1 MMENI
6 KLKHR
11 IGLLEE
17 EVRVLKITAG
27 QAEQHQHP
35 SKFQVPLEVRCK
47 ATLIGACFLIDYMFF
62 EKRQTSILACCFT

>member
-27 QAEQHQHP
+27 QAE
-35 SKFQVPLEVRCK
+35 
-47 ATLIGACFLIDYMFF
+47 
-62 EKRQTSILACCFT
+62 